1 MIQKIIKT
9 LTQILINEFKNIDVN
24 STNINA
30 GYKLPC
36 FFIEVNSVKTEKLSY
51 KIDTLYINLDILYA
65 CSDEKENQK
74 GNQKECFEISENLRV
89 LLLEKPIKVNDDI
102 SFQIYEDSIDIGED
116 YVSMSFDIEMNFIK
130 DIEEDLS
137 YMENVI
143 LK

>member
-9 LTQILINEFKNIDVN
+9 LTQILVNKFKNIDVN

-65 CSDEKENQK
+65 CTDKKE
-74 GNQKECFEISENLRV
+74 NQKECFEISEKLRV

-116 YVSMSFDIEMNFIK
+116 YVSMSFDIEMNLIK

-143 LK
+143 VK

>member
-9 LTQILINEFKNIDVN
+9 LTQILVNKFKNIDVN

-74 GNQKECFEISENLRV
+74 ECFEISEKLRV
-89 LLLEKPIKVNDDI
+89 LLLEKPIKVNNDI

-116 YVSMSFDIEMNFIK
+116 YVSMSFDIQMNLIK
-130 DIEEDLS
+130 DIEEDLD

-143 LK
+143 IK

>member
-9 LTQILINEFKNIDVN
+9 LTQILVNKFKNIDVN

-65 CSDEKENQK
+65 CTDKKE
-74 GNQKECFEISENLRV
+74 NQKECFEISEKLRV

-116 YVSMSFDIEMNFIK
+116 YVSMSFDIEMNLIK

-137 YMENVI
+137 YMESVI
-143 LK
+143 VK

>member
-9 LTQILINEFKNIDVN
+9 LTQILVNEFKNIDVN

-36 FFIEVNSVKTEKLSY
+36 FFIEVNSIKKEKLSY

-65 CSDEKENQK
+65 CSYEKENQK
-74 GNQKECFEISENLRV
+74 GNQKEYFEIPDKLRV
-89 LLLEKPIKVNDDI
+89 LLLEKPIKVSDNI
-102 SFQIYEDSIDIGED
+102 YFQIYEDSIDIGED
-116 YVSMSFDIEMNFIK
+116 YVSMSFDIEMNLIK

-143 LK
+143 VK

>member
-9 LTQILINEFKNIDVN
+9 LTQILVNKFKNIDVN

-65 CSDEKENQK
+65 CTDKKE
-74 GNQKECFEISENLRV
+74 NQKECFEISEKLRV

-102 SFQIYEDSIDIGED
+102 SFQIYEDSINIGED
-116 YVSMSFDIEMNFIK
+116 YVSMSFDIEMNLIK

-143 LK
+143 VK

>member
-9 LTQILINEFKNIDVN
+9 LTQILVNKFKNIDVN

-65 CSDEKENQK
+65 CTDKKE
-74 GNQKECFEISENLRV
+74 NQKECFEISEKLRV

-116 YVSMSFDIEMNFIK
+116 YVSMSFDIEMKLIK

-143 LK
+143 VK

>member
-9 LTQILINEFKNIDVN
+9 LTQILVNKFKKIDVN

-65 CSDEKENQK
+65 CSDEK
-74 GNQKECFEISENLRV
+74 GNQKECFEISEKLRV

-116 YVSMSFDIEMNFIK
+116 YVSMSFDIEMNLIK

-137 YMENVI
+137 YMESVI
-143 LK
+143 VK

>member
-65 CSDEKENQK
+65 CTDKKE
-74 GNQKECFEISENLRV
+74 NQKECFEISEKLRV

-116 YVSMSFDIEMNFIK
+116 YVSMSFDIEMNLIK

-143 LK
+143 VK

>member
-9 LTQILINEFKNIDVN
+9 LTQILVNKFKNIDVN

-65 CSDEKENQK
+65 CTDKKE
-74 GNQKECFEISENLRV
+74 NQKECFEISEKLRV

-116 YVSMSFDIEMNFIK
+116 YVSMSFDIEMNLIK

-137 YMENVI
+137 YMENVFV
-143 LK
+143 K